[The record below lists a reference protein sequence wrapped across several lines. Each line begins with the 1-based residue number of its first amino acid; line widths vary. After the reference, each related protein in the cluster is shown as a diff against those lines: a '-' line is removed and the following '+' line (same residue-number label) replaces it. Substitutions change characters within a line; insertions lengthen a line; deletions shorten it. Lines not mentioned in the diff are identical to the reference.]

1 MCRIMGHLPGRRLW
15 HLSRLVRRTDGE
27 MRIGEELEIGSDQ
40 QLGRRLDHHFR
51 VVHNCLQGL
60 FGRGRSTMIT
70 PSCVSGRRRHPR
82 LFWERLSYFFRDSTI
97 GSQVVK
103 VERVQQTAICGY
115 QNVLSM
121 SFWGR
126 WGPAGPGMDGIF
138 VATYHSWRGLGAV
151 YLSALQQPLQDPQQP
166 HHHQM
171 CENPHQI

>member
-82 LFWERLSYFFRDSTI
+82 LFWERLSYLFRDSTSKSGKSSADGNLWVPERFVDVI
-97 GSQVVK
+97 LGK
-103 VERVQQTAICGY
+103 MGPGRARYGWYFRCHIPFLERV
-115 QNVLSM
+115 
-121 SFWGR
+121 GR
-126 WGPAGPGMDGIF
+126 CLP
-138 VATYHSWRGLGAV
+138 
-151 YLSALQQPLQDPQQP
+151 
-166 HHHQM
+166 
-171 CENPHQI
+171 